1 MNGDDGE
8 RALAGAVPA
17 GPHAEAVRGRALRA
31 EVLALAL
38 PALGSGFVDV
48 TFVADSP
55 VYDPD
60 GFNAQLVR
68 QIGFELRT
76 FGGGSTSAASV
87 IVDAIGF

>member
-1 MNGDDGE
+1 MFAKSGDEWDD
-8 RALAGAVPA
+8 ASGAPVT
-17 GPHAEAVRGRALRA
+17 
-31 EVLALAL
+31 L
-38 PALGSGFVDV
+38 PQGAGFVDV

-55 VYDPD
+55 VYNPD